1 MNQRQRGFGLIELM
15 LAMAIGLIISAGLVV
30 IFLTQRQ
37 VYQSATAQGAMQ
49 DADNAIAAILTPAI
63 RDAGFLG
70 CSSMTEGSP
79 NSALGTGSTPLVFAN
94 NGGVL
99 GYAASLPASLVDGAP
114 NDLNGSHWQPAL
126 DSSLTTS
133 QVGVEQGSDVLV
145 LFGMRPGSHPVDASF
160 AGNNLT
166 LSDASSFSG
175 NGGAPQVIAVSNC
188 ASSSL
193 YASSALNGLTLS
205 LASTPN
211 LALYPDGA
219 QAVPLQQAA
228 YYVARG
234 DGGQSAL
241 FQAVMTIPAGG
252 GVANATWQTS
262 EIVPGVTAMQV
273 RYGIGSDSN
282 GSQTTQYVS
291 ANQVSN
297 WSAVTSLRLGF
308 IVEGGIG
315 SSGNGSATSSYTLFD
330 TFQLPADSRLR
341 HTTFLTVDLR
351 NHSL

>member
-1 MNQRQRGFGLIELM
+1 MKTTQRGFGLIELM
-15 LAMAIGLIISAGLVV
+15 LAMAIGLVISAGLVV
-30 IFLTQRQ
+30 IFLAQRQ
-37 VYQSATAQGAMQ
+37 VYQSATSLGAMQ
-49 DADNAIAAILTPAI
+49 DADNAITAILAPAI

-70 CSSMTEGSP
+70 CSGMTDGNPS
-79 NSALGTGSTPLVFAN
+79 NNLGAGSTPLVFASAS
-94 NGGVL
+94 GVL
-99 GYAASLPASLVDGAP
+99 GYASTLPAQLIDGAP

-126 DSSLTTS
+126 DSSLTTG

-145 LFGMRPGSHPVDASF
+145 LFGMRPGSNPVDASF

-166 LSDASSFSG
+166 LSDATSFSA
-175 NGGAPQVIAVSNC
+175 NGAAPQVIAVSNC

-193 YASSALNGLTLS
+193 YAATGLNGLTLS

-219 QAVPLQQAA
+219 QAVPLQQTA

-252 GVANATWQTS
+252 GVANASWQAS

-273 RYGIGSDSN
+273 RYGVGSDSS
-282 GSQTTQYVS
+282 GAQTTQYVS

-297 WSAVTSLRLGF
+297 WSAVTSVRLGF
-308 IVEGGIG
+308 LVEGGTG
-315 SSGNGSATSSYTLFD
+315 SSANGSTARSYTLFD

-341 HTTFLTVDLR
+341 HATFLTVDLR

>member
-1 MNQRQRGFGLIELM
+1 MKTPQRGFGLIELM
-15 LAMAIGLIISAGLVV
+15 LAMAIGLVISAGLVV

-37 VYQSATAQGAMQ
+37 VYQSATSQGAMQ
-49 DADNAIAAILTPAI
+49 DADNAIAAILAPAI

-70 CSSMTEGSP
+70 CSGMTDGSP
-79 NSALGTGSTPLVFAN
+79 GSSLGAGHTPLVFASAS
-94 NGGVL
+94 GVL
-99 GYAASLPASLVDGAP
+99 GYAATLPTLLTDGAP

-133 QVGVEQGSDVLV
+133 PVGVEQGSDVLV
-145 LFGMRPGSHPVDASF
+145 LFGMRPGSHPVDAGF
-160 AGNNLT
+160 AGNSLI

-175 NGGAPQVIAVSNC
+175 NSGAPQVIAVSNC

-193 YASSALNGLTLS
+193 YVATALNGLTLS
-205 LASTPN
+205 LASAPN

-241 FQAVMTIPAGG
+241 FQAVMTIPSGG
-252 GVANATWQTS
+252 NVASAAWQTS

-273 RYGIGSDSN
+273 RYGIGS

-297 WSAVTSLRLGF
+297 WSAVTSIRLGF
-308 IVEGGIG
+308 LVEGGIG
-315 SSGNGSATSSYTLFD
+315 SAGNGSTARSYTLFD

-341 HTTFLTVDLR
+341 HTTFLTVNLR